1 MQISLA
7 RAFKERARLNQ
18 KIIET
23 LNLIKEENSIIEGGI
38 RSFDI
43 RKKYQ
48 EFHVLSDKLISLKQA
63 ISRANAGIDEKL
75 VELAEVKNL
84 LARVKDIPTREGK
97 QVKGFSS
104 DDGVYTSEIK
114 KVEITEEMETLQQ
127 RINDLQDEI
136 DEFNARTRI
145 EFEL

>member
-18 KIIET
+18 KILET
-23 LNLIKEENSIIEGGI
+23 LNHIKEENSIIEGGV

-48 EFHVLSDKLISLKQA
+48 ELHALTDKLITLKQA
-63 ISRANAGIDEKL
+63 ISRANAGIDDKL
-75 VELAEVKNL
+75 AELAEVKNL
-84 LARVKDIPTREGK
+84 LARIKEIPTGEGK
-97 QVKGFSS
+97 QVREYSS
-104 DDGVYTSEIK
+104 DAVVYTAEIK
-114 KVEITEEMETLQQ
+114 KGEITEEMETLRQ
-127 RINDLQDEI
+127 RINSLQDEI